1 MKLQPIKTIPVYKD
15 YLWGGT
21 SLARYYHKNNADYNI
36 AESWELSVHPDGM
49 CHVGDQ
55 SLKKYIELNPGCLGI
70 NSVNK
75 LEIMIKLIDAKAP
88 LSIQVHPDN
97 TYANAIEHDSGKV
110 EMWVVLKCLADSFLY
125 YGLNQAITKNELETK
140 INNNTILDVLNKV
153 KVKQN
158 DIFLIEPG
166 TIHAIGAGIVV
177 CEIQQ
182 SSNITYRIY
191 DFDRKDKLGNKR
203 ELHIA
208 KALAVCNLQPTI
220 VNTKPQCTL
229 IKNKQ
234 IQLDFLRGC
243 PYFNTYQYYVNDSV
257 DLAVGIE
264 SFSVIIMIDGTG
276 TVSYDDLK
284 YELQKGE
291 TLFIPAQKHQLKVQG
306 KCTFLLV
313 TK

>member
-1 MKLQPIKTIPVYKD
+1 MKLQPIKTIPAYKS

-21 SLARYYHKNNADYNI
+21 KLADFYHKDNINNNI
-36 AESWELSVHPDGM
+36 AESWELSVHPDGL
-49 CHVGDQ
+49 CHVGNQ
-55 SLKKYIELNPGCLGI
+55 TLKEYIDDKPGCLGI
-70 NSVNK
+70 NSVNE
-75 LEIMIKLIDAKAP
+75 LEIMIKLIDARLP

-97 TYANAIEHDSGKV
+97 DYAGRIEHDSGKV
-110 EMWVVLKCLADSFLY
+110 EMWVVLECEPDTFLY
-125 YGLNQAITKNELETK
+125 YGLNQAITKIELETSIK
-140 INNNTILDVLNKV
+140 ENTILDVLNKV
-153 KVKQN
+153 KVKPN

-166 TIHAIGAGIVV
+166 TIHAIGAGIVI

-208 KALAVCNLQPTI
+208 KALDVCNLQPTVI
-220 VNTKPQCTL
+220 NTKPKCTL

-234 IQLDFLRGC
+234 VQLDFLRSC
-243 PYFNTYQYYVNDSV
+243 AYFNTYEYYVNDHV
-257 DLAVGIE
+257 ELEVGIE
-264 SFSVIIMIDGTG
+264 SFCVIIMIDGSGVVT
-276 TVSYDDLK
+276 YDDLE

-291 TLFIPAQKHQLKVQG
+291 TLFIPAQEHQLKVQG